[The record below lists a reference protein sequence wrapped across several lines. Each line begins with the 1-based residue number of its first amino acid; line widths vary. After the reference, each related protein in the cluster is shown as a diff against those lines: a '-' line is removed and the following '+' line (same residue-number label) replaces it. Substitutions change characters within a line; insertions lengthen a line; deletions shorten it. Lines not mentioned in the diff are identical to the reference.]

1 MLDRRVFMSKILVTG
16 AGGYIGRHVVQKL
29 LDMGHEVVATDIVL
43 DGVDDR
49 ATKISEDIF
58 SSNEQIFD
66 ILGQPDVCLHMAWR
80 NGFVHNHDSHIED
93 IPKHYSFIKNMLE
106 GGLKHIAVMGSMHE
120 VGYFEGAI
128 DENTPTKPLSL
139 YGIAKNSLRELTN
152 ILGQQHSAI
161 TQWIRGFYIYGDDL
175 KNHSI
180 FTKLVEAENAGQEE
194 FPFTSGKNLYDFM
207 SVDELASQI
216 AAVVTQNKV
225 NGVINCCSGKP
236 ISLAEKVESFIK
248 DNGFKIKLKYG
259 AFPDRPYDSP
269 GIWGDATKINTI
281 LNNRG

>member
-1 MLDRRVFMSKILVTG
+1 MSKILVTG

>member
-1 MLDRRVFMSKILVTG
+1 MSKILVTG

-43 DGVDDR
+43 DDVDDR

-58 SSNEQIFD
+58 SSNEKLYDIF
-66 ILGQPDVCLHMAWR
+66 GKPDVCLHMAWR

-93 IPKHYSFIKNMLE
+93 IPKHYSFIKNMLD

-128 DENTPTKPLSL
+128 DEDTPTNPLSL

-152 ILGQQHSAI
+152 ILGQQHSAV

-216 AAVVTQNKV
+216 AAVVTQNQI